1 MNQATLHVVEM
12 NALAVKHV
20 VPALNQK
27 LQQDNSQTL
36 PGVHDI

>member
-1 MNQATLHVVEM
+1 MNQATLHFVAM
-12 NALAVKHV
+12 NVLAIKHA
-20 VPALNQK
+20 VPALNRK